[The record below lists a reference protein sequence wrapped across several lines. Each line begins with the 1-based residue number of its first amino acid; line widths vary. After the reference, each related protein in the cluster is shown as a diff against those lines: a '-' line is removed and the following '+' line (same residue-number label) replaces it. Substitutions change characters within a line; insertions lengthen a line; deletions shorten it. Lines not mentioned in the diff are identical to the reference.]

1 MNLPR
6 SYRERYLYVLEYF
19 LSGAISNIG
28 TIGERQTGAG
38 ESAERGG
45 MAEPWQRH
53 GSRQRIATSV
63 REWEL
68 EGVMESFFFIILYTY
83 ILIKSFFDVQ
93 H

>member
-63 REWEL
+63 RE
-68 EGVMESFFFIILYTY
+68 
-83 ILIKSFFDVQ
+83 
-93 H
+93 